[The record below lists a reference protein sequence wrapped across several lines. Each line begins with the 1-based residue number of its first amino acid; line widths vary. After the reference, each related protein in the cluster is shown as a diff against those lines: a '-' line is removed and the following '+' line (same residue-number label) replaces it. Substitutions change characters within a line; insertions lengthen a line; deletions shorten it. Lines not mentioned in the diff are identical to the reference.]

1 MIFYTWW
8 FGKENAA
15 YEKSISENEKNLSA
29 WGHKFEVIRDEKYV
43 GDARAASVLKDI
55 AGLEKLSSEECGII
69 DADMILTE
77 DFAKYD
83 FEKPGAYLILEVGVP
98 SIALN
103 VSVGKEGQ
111 EWFAKVLL
119 EKERRGIQNVWCWS
133 NKIYSN
139 LAHSGL
145 SEPFLIPENYY
156 IHDRIQS
163 APAEMVSRERYKYQ

>member
-15 YEKSISENEKNLSA
+15 YEKSISENEKNLLE
-29 WGHKFEVIRDEKYV
+29 WGHKFEVIRDEKYD
-43 GDARAASVLKDI
+43 GDEKAASVLKDI
-55 AGLEKLSSEECGII
+55 TGLKKLASEECGII

-83 FEKPGAYLILEVGVP
+83 FEKPGAYLIEEVGVP

-111 EWFAKVLL
+111 EWFAKVLA
-119 EKERRGIQNVWCWS
+119 EKEQRGILDVWCWS

-139 LAHSGL
+139 LVHSGL
-145 SEPFLIPENYY
+145 SDPMLIPENCYM
-156 IHDRIQS
+156 HDRIQS
-163 APAEMVSRERYKYQ
+163 IPAEMVMKSNRYR